1 MPVLIENVRYL
12 DNDGRFRDSGFVAFG
27 PEGILYCGADRE
39 AALSSAEVGADGCTD
54 GAGWEIINGSDS
66 WLMPGMIDAH
76 CHIGLF
82 DDGLVQEGDDG
93 NEDTDPV
100 TPQMRAIDGIFH
112 EDRCF
117 SEAVAGGI
125 TSANTGPGSANVL
138 SGRFALV
145 RTSGR
150 FVDEMVINQHSAM
163 KAALGENPKRCHGHG
178 KDRMPTT
185 RMANASVLRD
195 ALARAAW
202 YAAARRDK
210 PREHEPDSRW
220 EALLPVLSGELILK
234 FHAHRSDDILT
245 AMRVADEFGLRYTI
259 DHCTE
264 GWLIVDLLKEAYER
278 GQNDPLAGTGRKGR
292 GKLEG
297 IITGP
302 LLTDRSKPELK
313 RAELHNPAVL
323 SAAGLPVAI
332 MTDHPVIPI
341 QYLPVS
347 AALAVRA
354 GMSEEL
360 ALKAITSVAAR
371 LCDAGESRG
380 LIQPGYIAD
389 LVLLD
394 SHPFDFRS
402 HVQRVWIEG
411 EAVL

>member
-27 PEGILYCGADRE
+27 PEGIIYCGADRE

-150 FVDEMVINQHSAM
+150 FVDEMVISQHSAM
-163 KAALGENPKRCHGHG
+163 KAALGENPG
-178 KDRMPTT
+178 
-185 RMANASVLRD
+185 
-195 ALARAAW
+195 
-202 YAAARRDK
+202 
-210 PREHEPDSRW
+210 RW
-220 EALLPVLSGELILK
+220 
-234 FHAHRSDDILT
+234 
-245 AMRVADEFGLRYTI
+245 
-259 DHCTE
+259 
-264 GWLIVDLLKEAYER
+264 WL
-278 GQNDPLAGTGRKGR
+278 
-292 GKLEG
+292 
-297 IITGP
+297 
-302 LLTDRSKPELK
+302 
-313 RAELHNPAVL
+313 
-323 SAAGLPVAI
+323 
-332 MTDHPVIPI
+332 
-341 QYLPVS
+341 
-347 AALAVRA
+347 
-354 GMSEEL
+354 
-360 ALKAITSVAAR
+360 
-371 LCDAGESRG
+371 
-380 LIQPGYIAD
+380 
-389 LVLLD
+389 
-394 SHPFDFRS
+394 
-402 HVQRVWIEG
+402 
-411 EAVL
+411 